1 MEASLTQRPSRS
13 GDPLTT
19 SGWRLTTSYQAIP
32 EERAGLILLI
42 GRAVLRAASHVG
54 RVANLVYEIVRG
66 LSEWRIWVPRA
77 IDQAIHVGYG
87 SLFIVLLTASFAGG
101 VVSLQTGYQFTG
113 SIPVYFAA
121 GVIVKSII
129 LEMGP
134 VLTALILAGRIGARY
149 AAELGTMRV
158 TEQIDA
164 LESLGRS
171 PISHLVIPRVV
182 AGTLLLPIL
191 VVFADAMGVAAGWW
205 ASKGALGISNADFAF
220 GVRFW
225 VEPYDIWYSLIKS
238 FFFGLAVSL
247 VPCYVGFN
255 TQQGAEGV
263 GRSTTGAV
271 VSASVLILFLD
282 ALLARVLLQS

>member
-1 MEASLTQRPSRS
+1 MTS
-13 GDPLTT
+13 
-19 SGWRLTTSYQAIP
+19 SGWRLSQSYEAITP
-32 EERAGLILLI
+32 HRAAPVALV
-42 GRAVLRAASHVG
+42 GRWVLRAASHLG
-54 RVANLVYEIVRG
+54 RIANLVFEIIRG
-66 LSEWRIWVPRA
+66 LAEWRIWVPRA
-77 IDQAIHVGYG
+77 VEQGIHVGYG

-121 GVIVKSII
+121 GIIVKSII

-134 VLTALILAGRIGARY
+134 VLTALVLAGRIGARY

-171 PISHLVIPRVV
+171 PVSHLVIPRVV
-182 AGTLLLPIL
+182 AGTLLMPVL
-191 VVFADAMGVAAGWW
+191 VIFADTMGIAAGWF
-205 ASKGALGISNADFAF
+205 ASKSALQISNADFAF
-220 GVRFW
+220 GTRFW
-225 VEPYDIWYSLIKS
+225 VEPWDVWYSMVKS
-238 FFFGLAVSL
+238 FFFGLAVTL

-271 VSASVLILFLD
+271 VSSSVLILFLD
-282 ALLARVLLQS
+282 ALIAKVLLQ

>member
-1 MEASLTQRPSRS
+1 MAEGYGS
-13 GDPLTT
+13 
-19 SGWRLTTSYQAIP
+19 WRLTQSFRMMREQRP
-32 EERAGLILLI
+32 GVRQLV
-42 GRAVLRAASHVG
+42 GRWSLRAAAHMG
-54 RVANLVYEIVRG
+54 RISYLMVEIARG
-66 LSEWRIWVPRA
+66 LAEVRIWVPRA
-77 IDQAIHVGYG
+77 FEQAIHVGYG
-87 SLFIVLLTASFAGG
+87 SLFIVFLIAGFAGG
-101 VVSLQTGYQFTG
+101 VTSLQTGYQFTA

-171 PISHLVIPRVV
+171 PVSHLVIPRVV
-182 AGTLLLPIL
+182 AGTLLLPVL
-191 VVFADAMGVAAGWW
+191 VIYADAVAIGAGWLL
-205 ASKGALGISNADFAF
+205 SKSSLGITNADFAF

-225 VEPYDIWYSLIKS
+225 VEPFDMWYSMIKS
-238 FFFGLAVSL
+238 FFFGLAVTV

-263 GRSTTGAV
+263 GNAATAAV
-271 VSASVLILFLD
+271 VSGSVLILALD
-282 ALLARVLLQS
+282 AVLAQLLLT

>member
-1 MEASLTQRPSRS
+1 L
-13 GDPLTT
+13 
-19 SGWRLTTSYQAIP
+19 
-32 EERAGLILLI
+32 
-42 GRAVLRAASHVG
+42 G

-66 LSEWRIWVPRA
+66 LAEWRIWVPRA
-77 IDQAIHVGYG
+77 VEQGIHVGYG
-87 SLFIVLLTASFAGG
+87 SLFIVFLTASFAGG

-121 GVIVKSII
+121 GIIVKSII

-134 VLTALILAGRIGARY
+134 VLTALVLAGRIGARY

-171 PISHLVIPRVV
+171 PVSHLVIPRVV
-182 AGTLLLPIL
+182 AGTLLMPVL
-191 VVFADAMGVAAGWW
+191 VIFADMTGIAAGWL
-205 ASKGALGISNADFAF
+205 ASKSALQISNADFAF
-220 GVRFW
+220 GTRFW
-225 VEPYDIWYSLIKS
+225 VEAWDVWYSMIKS
-238 FFFGLAVSL
+238 FFFGLAVTL

-263 GRSTTGAV
+263 GRSTTAAV
-271 VSASVLILFLD
+271 VSSSVLILFLD
-282 ALLARVLLQS
+282 ALIAKVLLQ

>member
-1 MEASLTQRPSRS
+1 MRQLV
-13 GDPLTT
+13 
-19 SGWRLTTSYQAIP
+19 
-32 EERAGLILLI
+32 
-42 GRAVLRAASHVG
+42 GRWSLRAAAHMG
-54 RVANLVYEIVRG
+54 RISYLMVEIARG
-66 LSEWRIWVPRA
+66 LAEVRIWVPRA
-77 IDQAIHVGYG
+77 FEQAIHVGYG
-87 SLFIVLLTASFAGG
+87 SLFIVFLIAGFAGG
-101 VVSLQTGYQFTG
+101 VTSLQTGYQFTA

-171 PISHLVIPRVV
+171 PVSHLVIPRVV
-182 AGTLLLPIL
+182 AGTLLLPVL
-191 VVFADAMGVAAGWW
+191 VIYADAVAIGAGWLL
-205 ASKGALGISNADFAF
+205 SKSSLGITNADFAF

-225 VEPYDIWYSLIKS
+225 VEPFDMWYSMIKS
-238 FFFGLAVSL
+238 FFFGLAVTV

-263 GRSTTGAV
+263 GNAATAAV
-271 VSASVLILFLD
+271 VSGSVLILALD
-282 ALLARVLLQS
+282 AVLAQLLLT

>member
-1 MEASLTQRPSRS
+1 MSSSSE
-13 GDPLTT
+13 
-19 SGWRLTTSYQAIP
+19 WRLTTSYSVIP
-32 EERAGLILLI
+32 HERARITRWI
-42 GRAVLRAASHVG
+42 GRGALRAASHVG
-54 RVANLVYEIVRG
+54 RVANLLYEIARG
-66 LSEWRIWVPRA
+66 ITEWRIWVPRS
-77 IDQAIHVGYG
+77 ISQAIQVGYG

-134 VLTALILAGRIGARY
+134 VLTALILAGRIGAQY

-191 VVFADAMGVAAGWW
+191 VIFADAMGVAAGWF
-205 ASKGALGISNADFAF
+205 ASKGSLGISNADFVF

-225 VEPYDIWYSLIKS
+225 VEPYDIWYSIVKS
-238 FFFGLAVSL
+238 FFFGLAITI

-255 TQQGAEGV
+255 TQKGAEGV
-263 GRSTTGAV
+263 GRSTTAAV
-271 VSASVLILFLD
+271 VSSSVLILFLD
-282 ALLARVLLQS
+282 ALIAQVLLRS

>member
-1 MEASLTQRPSRS
+1 MANQ
-13 GDPLTT
+13 
-19 SGWRLTTSYQAIP
+19 GWRLSQSYT
-32 EERAGLILLI
+32 
-42 GRAVLRAASHVG
+42 AVEDQRFDIRQLVGQYSLRAASHMG
-54 RVANLVYEIVRG
+54 RVSYLVFEIFRG
-66 LSEWRIWVPRA
+66 LAEWRIWVPRA
-77 IDQAIHVGYG
+77 FEQAIHVGYG

-101 VVSLQTGYQFTG
+101 VVSLQTSYQFTG
-113 SIPVYFAA
+113 NIPVYFAA
-121 GVIVKSII
+121 GIIVKSII

-171 PISHLVIPRVV
+171 PVSHLVIPRVV
-182 AGTLLLPIL
+182 AGTLLLPVL
-191 VVFADAMGVAAGWW
+191 VVFADAMGIFAGWL
-205 ASKGALGISNADFAF
+205 ASRGALGITNADFAF

-225 VEPYDIWYSLIKS
+225 VEPFDMWYSMIKA
-238 FFFGLAVSL
+238 FFFGLAVTI

-255 TQQGAEGV
+255 TQKGAEGV

-271 VSASVLILFLD
+271 VSSSVLILFLD
-282 ALLARVLLQS
+282 ALLAKVLLQ

>member
-1 MEASLTQRPSRS
+1 M
-13 GDPLTT
+13 TT

-32 EERAGLILLI
+32 EERVSVPLLV
-42 GRAVLRAASHVG
+42 GRWTLRGMSHVG
-54 RVANLVYEIVRG
+54 RVSYLLYEIVRG
-66 LSEWRIWVPRA
+66 LGEWRIWIPRTVEQG
-77 IDQAIHVGYG
+77 INVGYG

-171 PISHLVIPRVV
+171 PVTHLVIPRVV
-182 AGTLLLPIL
+182 AGTLLLPVL
-191 VVFADAMGVAAGWW
+191 VIFANIMGIAAGWF
-205 ASKGALGISNADFAF
+205 ASKGALDISNADFAF

-225 VEPYDIWYSLIKS
+225 VEPFDIWYSMIKS
-238 FFFGLAVSL
+238 FFFGLAVTV
-247 VPCYVGFN
+247 VPCYMGFN

-263 GRSTTGAV
+263 GRSTTAAV
-271 VSASVLILFLD
+271 VSSSVLILFLD
-282 ALLARVLLQS
+282 AVLAKILLS

>member
-1 MEASLTQRPSRS
+1 M
-13 GDPLTT
+13 TT
-19 SGWRLTTSYQAIP
+19 SWRLTESFRVLG
-32 EERAGLILLI
+32 EEPTGVRRAA
-42 GRAVLRAASHVG
+42 GRWALRAAAHVG
-54 RVANLVYEIVRG
+54 RVAYLVLEIVRG
-66 LSEWRIWVPRA
+66 LREVRIWVPRA
-77 IDQAIHVGYG
+77 FEQAMHVGYG
-87 SLFIVLLTASFAGG
+87 SLFIVFLTAAFAGG
-101 VVSLQTGYQFTG
+101 VVSLQTGYQFTS

-182 AGTLLLPIL
+182 AGTVLLPIL
-191 VVFADAMGVAAGWW
+191 VVYADAVGVAAGWLL
-205 ASKGALGISNADFAF
+205 SKGSLQITNADFAF

-225 VEPYDIWYSLIKS
+225 VEPFDMWYAMIKS
-238 FFFGLAVSL
+238 FFFGLAVTV

-255 TQQGAEGV
+255 TQKGAEGV
-263 GRSTTGAV
+263 GNATTTAV
-271 VSASVLILFLD
+271 VSSSVLILFLD
-282 ALLARVLLQS
+282 ALLAKVLLS

>member
-1 MEASLTQRPSRS
+1 MAT
-13 GDPLTT
+13 
-19 SGWRLTTSYQAIP
+19 GWRLTQSYALP
-32 EERAGLILLI
+32 LERRFNPLSLV
-42 GRAVLRAASHVG
+42 GRWSLRAASHVG
-54 RVANLVYEIVRG
+54 RIAYLALEIARG
-66 LSEWRIWVPRA
+66 FAEWRIWVPRTFEQG
-77 IDQAIHVGYG
+77 IQVGYG

-113 SIPVYFAA
+113 SIPIYFAA
-121 GVIVKSII
+121 GIIVKSII

-182 AGTLLLPIL
+182 AGTLLLPVLVIL
-191 VVFADAMGVAAGWW
+191 ADAMGIAAGW
-205 ASKGALGISNADFAF
+205 AFAKQSLAITNADFAF

-225 VEPYDIWYSLIKS
+225 VEPFDMWYSMIKS
-238 FFFGLAVSL
+238 FFFGLAVTV

-255 TQQGAEGV
+255 TQKGAEGV
-263 GRSTTGAV
+263 GRATTGAV
-271 VSASVLILFLD
+271 VSSSVLILFLD
-282 ALLARVLLQS
+282 ALLAKVLLTS